1 MCSTNAHQSLRGGNL
16 AGKWS
21 FTVPL
26 GSLSTP
32 VVTWHLYTS
41 EIIFPICMWA
51 KCHHNRWTWVYITG
65 KLCIYIKYADYEH
78 ESFLGTSKHLSAL
91 SFCVYCLHHMPS
103 QWEGLVG
110 DAKRSTHEF
119 HENCFIG
126 LICLTLSKRNTEHVL
141 CVSLLLF
148 QLFQENTFY
157 ELILVANKWN
167 FWAL

>member
-1 MCSTNAHQSLRGGNL
+1 MCSANAHQSLRGGNL

-21 FTVPL
+21 PTVPP

-32 VVTWHLYTS
+32 VITWHQHAS

-51 KCHHNRWTWVYITG
+51 KCHHNRWTWVYVTG

-103 QWEGLVG
+103 RWEGFVG

-119 HENCFIG
+119 HGNCFIG
-126 LICLTLSKRNTEHVL
+126 LICLTLSKRNIEQVFWI
-141 CVSLLLF
+141 SLLLF
-148 QLFQENTFY
+148 QDS
-157 ELILVANKWN
+157 N
-167 FWAL
+167 F